1 MCPGPTGLSRRWQC
15 AGVRAAM
22 AWKGGD
28 MLAALHSSENLLSHS
43 FGKLFFAAQEAEE
56 TSGQKGVT
64 PVVDLCYGRLLL

>member
-1 MCPGPTGLSRRWQC
+1 
-15 AGVRAAM
+15 M

-43 FGKLFFAAQEAEE
+43 FGNLFFAAQEAEE